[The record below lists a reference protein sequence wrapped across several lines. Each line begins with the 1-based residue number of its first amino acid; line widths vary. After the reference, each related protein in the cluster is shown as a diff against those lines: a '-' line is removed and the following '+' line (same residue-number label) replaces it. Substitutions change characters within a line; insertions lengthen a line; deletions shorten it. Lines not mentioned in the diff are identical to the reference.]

1 MSKKSL
7 HTNPLLDRAPPFA
20 GDRPCLQSG
29 SIQTGRSR
37 DETGAGAFETN
48 LSSGLLCSHHAPGH
62 PRPQR
67 DGGEGL

>member
-1 MSKKSL
+1 MSNKSL
-7 HTNPLLDRAPPFA
+7 HTYPLLDRAPPFA
-20 GDRPCLQSG
+20 GDRRCLQSG
-29 SIQTGRSR
+29 SIQTGRR
-37 DETGAGAFETN
+37 DETRTGAFETN